1 MNKPEPT
8 PMPATASIGP
18 KCKEILDGARQVFR
32 AEGFDGASMDK
43 IARAA
48 GVSKGTLY
56 VYFRNKE
63 ELFRE
68 LVALDRTEA
77 AEQIFLSEDDEAE
90 IADLLQTLG
99 EKFLTMM
106 IAPSHVAL
114 IRMVI
119 GAAEKCPEAAKTF
132 FEMGPCFG
140 IDRVA
145 AYLERQAARGR
156 LDLKDDPKLAAA
168 HFLNLCH
175 GEIAKKLLFG
185 YSDAPS
191 KEQIERTVASAVR
204 VFLCAYGTEAQRRS

>member
-1 MNKPEPT
+1 MNKPEPA
-8 PMPATASIGP
+8 PIPAPAPPGP
-18 KCKEILDGARQVFR
+18 KCKEILDGARRVFR

-63 ELFRE
+63 ELFKE
-68 LVALDRTEA
+68 LVALDRSEA
-77 AEQIFLSEDDEAE
+77 AEQIFLGEDDEAE
-90 IADLLQTLG
+90 IGDLLQTLG

-106 IAPSHVAL
+106 VAPSHVSL

-119 GAAEKCPEAAKTF
+119 GAAEKCPEAGRAF

-156 LDLKDDPKLAAA
+156 LDLNDDPKLAAA

-175 GEIAKKLLFG
+175 GEVAKRLLFG
-185 YSDAPS
+185 FGDQPS
-191 KEQIERTVASAVR
+191 KEQIEATVASAVR
-204 VFLCAYGTEAQRRS
+204 VFLCAYGTKAQQRA